1 MTEPSP
7 PPSDV
12 PTRTLTRMGKTGITQ
27 LRTGASKLA
36 RVPQGT
42 TELVV
47 ESSRVVYGHTSRTVK
62 DLKEADLRF
71 HRRPIEL
78 TQAITVSA
86 QARLGDTAETAN
98 NSDRQSHNH
107 SRHQGRRPHRN
118 RSIRNRQSHN
128 HSRHQGRRPHRNRS
142 IRNRQSHNHSRHQG
156 RRPHRNR
163 SIRNRQ
169 SHRHKRSEAC
179 GTQPGL
185 PPELQGVLQ
194 IARRPAQ
201 KLRRGCR
208 RVGPSRRG
216 RSLGSVPDAAE
227 GGSVVQ

>member
-12 PTRTLTRMGKTGITQ
+12 PTRTLTRMAKTGITQ
-27 LRTGASKLA
+27 LRTGASKLS

-142 IRNRQSHNHSRHQG
+142 IRNRQSH
-156 RRPHRNR
+156 
-163 SIRNRQ
+163 
-169 SHRHKRSEAC
+169 RHKRSEAC

-208 RVGPSRRG
+208 RMGPSRRG

>member
-142 IRNRQSHNHSRHQG
+142 IRNRQSH
-156 RRPHRNR
+156 
-163 SIRNRQ
+163 
-169 SHRHKRSEAC
+169 RHKRSEAC

-216 RSLGSVPDAAE
+216 TSLGSVPDAAE

>member
-142 IRNRQSHNHSRHQG
+142 IRNRQSH
-156 RRPHRNR
+156 
-163 SIRNRQ
+163 
-169 SHRHKRSEAC
+169 RHKRSEAC

>member
-118 RSIRNRQSHN
+118 RSIRNRQSH
-128 HSRHQGRRPHRNRS
+128 
-142 IRNRQSHNHSRHQG
+142 
-156 RRPHRNR
+156 
-163 SIRNRQ
+163 
-169 SHRHKRSEAC
+169 RHKRSEAC

-208 RVGPSRRG
+208 RMGPSRRG

>member
-12 PTRTLTRMGKTGITQ
+12 PTRTLTRISKTGVTR
-27 LRTGASKLA
+27 LKTGASKLA

-86 QARLGDTAETAN
+86 QARLGDTAETATT
-98 NSDRQSHNH
+98 Q
-107 SRHQGRRPHRN
+107 N
-118 RSIRNRQSHN
+118 RSNRNRQSHN

-142 IRNRQSHNHSRHQG
+142 NRNRQSHNHSRHQG

-163 SIRNRQ
+163 SNRNRQ

-208 RVGPSRRG
+208 RMGPSRRG

>member
-12 PTRTLTRMGKTGITQ
+12 PTRTLTRISKTGVTR
-27 LRTGASKLA
+27 LKTGASKLRAA
-36 RVPQGT
+36 RGYRK
-42 TELVV
+42 ELRNVV
-47 ESSRVVYGHTSRTVK
+47 AAWPHQPNRKLKADRNHSRPV
-62 DLKEADLRF
+62 
-71 HRRPIEL
+71 RRYRRNG
-78 TQAITVSA
+78 S
-86 QARLGDTAETAN
+86 

-118 RSIRNRQSHN
+118 RSN
-128 HSRHQGRRPHRNRS
+128 
-142 IRNRQSHNHSRHQG
+142 
-156 RRPHRNR
+156 
-163 SIRNRQ
+163 RNRQ

-179 GTQPGL
+179 GTQSGL